1 MVNNSTQSIQIP
13 IDISIVPELVV
24 TSIVV
29 SCLSS
34 FAAIYLN
41 NRRGQPSFVSD
52 NIWLLLAAVVM
63 SLGIWSMHF
72 IGMSAI
78 AIPGTMTLN
87 YVQTLL
93 SIVPPLIAS
102 YVAFYIVTRRRIS
115 SRGTWFASVLM
126 GTGIL
131 FMHYIGMDAMVYSNV
146 AYTYNMALVAC
157 SVLIAIT
164 ASYVAL
170 YIIHNTKITSNAIS
184 KEIGAGLFLGVASSS
199 VHYIGIVAMDFV
211 VTSDVAPKM
220 EHMHDDFMTTGVLL
234 SVLFV
239 FILVVG
245 GSFLDKL
252 LSNHFKLI
260 DSLTKLPNRYAF
272 MKLLNQQERV
282 KSVAMFSIRDL
293 HLANHEYNFIVE
305 DKFIEAILAE
315 LQRGLPPFVDIYR
328 IREHYF
334 VYVMKDCK
342 AAEEMTRYFE
352 KKMIRL
358 KEIISSFPHE
368 ISCNVIVCV
377 DSAEHEESVRELY
390 ANVMTVDKHPSTE
403 GNFSII
409 HYQKGY
415 HTRNFSE
422 QLLSDLNA
430 SLAKNELFVVYQ
442 PKVCPIKK
450 QVMSAEALIR
460 WQHPEFGFVSPAVF
474 VPILEANNR
483 MNEVTNW
490 VIHQVCEQV
499 KQWGREPS
507 MPQNVSINISA
518 SYLSSPLLK
527 EQLLQSVRTFNV
539 RPEQIELEVTETSF
553 VNSIEQAKRA
563 IEELCNA
570 GFSLAIDD
578 FGVGVSS
585 LAYLKEFKF
594 STLKVD
600 KSFVDYVPQ
609 STKDNFILQSI
620 LSLGESL
627 HMDLVV
633 EGVETQEQAEFLS
646 SLQKNLLIQGY
657 YYSKPLAAHE
667 FETWCVA
674 FTKQA

>member
-1 MVNNSTQSIQIP
+1 M
-13 IDISIVPELVV
+13 
-24 TSIVV
+24 
-29 SCLSS
+29 
-34 FAAIYLN
+34 
-41 NRRGQPSFVSD
+41 
-52 NIWLLLAAVVM
+52 
-63 SLGIWSMHF
+63 
-72 IGMSAI
+72 
-78 AIPGTMTLN
+78 
-87 YVQTLL
+87 
-93 SIVPPLIAS
+93 
-102 YVAFYIVTRRRIS
+102 
-115 SRGTWFASVLM
+115 
-126 GTGIL
+126 
-131 FMHYIGMDAMVYSNV
+131 
-146 AYTYNMALVAC
+146 
-157 SVLIAIT
+157 
-164 ASYVAL
+164 
-170 YIIHNTKITSNAIS
+170 
-184 KEIGAGLFLGVASSS
+184 
-199 VHYIGIVAMDFV
+199 
-211 VTSDVAPKM
+211 
-220 EHMHDDFMTTGVLL
+220 
-234 SVLFV
+234 LFV

-272 MKLLNQQERV
+272 MKLLSHQEKA

-342 AAEEMTRYFE
+342 ASEEMERYFE
-352 KKMIRL
+352 KKMLRL
-358 KEIISSFPHE
+358 KEVMATFPQE
-368 ISCNVIVCV
+368 VSCKVMVCI
-377 DSAEHEESVRELY
+377 DSADHAMTVRDLY
-390 ANVMTVDKHPSTE
+390 TNVMTVDKHPSTE
-403 GNFSII
+403 GNYSII

-422 QLLSDLNA
+422 QLLADLDA

-450 QVMSAEALIR
+450 RVISAEALIR

-490 VIHQVCEQV
+490 VIRQVCEQL
-499 KQWGREPS
+499 KRWGSETA
-507 MPQNVSINISA
+507 MPQHVSINISA

-527 EQLLQSVRTFNV
+527 DELLRAVKLYAV

-553 VNSIEQAKRA
+553 VNSIEQATRA
-563 IEELCNA
+563 IEELRNA

-578 FGVGVSS
+578 FGIGVSS

-600 KSFVDYVPQ
+600 KSFVDHVPQ

-627 HMDLVV
+627 QMELVV
-633 EGVETQEQAEFLS
+633 EGVETQEQAEFLGN
-646 SLQKNLLIQGY
+646 LQKNLLIQGY
-657 YYSKPLAAHE
+657 YYSKPLTAKD
-667 FETWCVA
+667 FEAWCVE
-674 FTKQA
+674 FTA